1 MIDRYKSLTTS
12 LTNIENNEIYW
23 KNPCVQSIRSVL
35 SFKEN
40 FLVRLTVL
48 SVSSEMSSKK
58 EPDSSSL
65 AASAAKKS
73 QVDHLCVSLC

>member
-23 KNPCVQSIRSVL
+23 KNPCVQSIRSIL

-40 FLVRLTVL
+40 FLVHLTVF
-48 SVSSEMSSKK
+48 SVSSEMSSK
-58 EPDSSSL
+58 
-65 AASAAKKS
+65 
-73 QVDHLCVSLC
+73 

>member
-23 KNPCVQSIRSVL
+23 KNPGVQSIRSVL

-48 SVSSEMSSKK
+48 SVSSEMSSK
-58 EPDSSSL
+58 
-65 AASAAKKS
+65 
-73 QVDHLCVSLC
+73 